1 MNEYKEDL
9 IGCGTALIL
18 LVLALIFGATLTFG
32 LGCLGGLLLKCFVG
46 QPVANG
52 LNMVLGNI
60 TQYNFTPDD
69 IPLFCGIMTT
79 IGGFFKSSISTSK
92 NH

>member
-1 MNEYKEDL
+1 MNKKDV
-9 IGCGTALIL
+9 IGCGTTLLIAA
-18 LVLALIFGATLTFG
+18 LALIFSSTLVFG
-32 LGCLGGLLLKCFVG
+32 LGCLGGLLLKLFVG

-60 TQYNFTPDD
+60 MQYNFTPDD

-79 IGGFFKSSISTSK
+79 IGGFFKTSISTSK
-92 NH
+92 NN